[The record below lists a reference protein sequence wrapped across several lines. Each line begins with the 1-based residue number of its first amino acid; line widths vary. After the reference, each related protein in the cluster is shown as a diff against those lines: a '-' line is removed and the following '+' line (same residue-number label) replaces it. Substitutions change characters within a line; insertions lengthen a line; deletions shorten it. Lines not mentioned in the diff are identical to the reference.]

1 MGLVTAPLQR
11 TANNRMS
18 LALVVLS
25 EPLVAVVVVAW
36 PLFTLES
43 SAPELAM
50 PASSKTVAPSVALN
64 DPDQVQVTLVRA
76 AELLL

>member
-11 TANNRMS
+11 TANNRMT

-25 EPLVAVVVVAW
+25 EPLVAVVVAAW

-50 PASSKTVAPSVALN
+50 PPSSKTVAPSVALN